1 MRKIATL
8 VILMLVA
15 FAAFAQ
21 HEGIRRYFSSYTLD
35 NDTISDDS
43 FYSDTT
49 LDNFYKFMPQQKI
62 SDNTLGLLNPG
73 NPYLTALFSDKESS
87 HDFIF
92 LNNYQAF
99 IKSHNDV
106 VYFDTQKP
114 FSRFD
119 FYGGNKGLEIVKF
132 ILSQNFTPYFNLT
145 FNYDIANS
153 DGFYLNSASKVNA
166 LSFAGAFTKKKYQN
180 HFNFIFNKINCNENG
195 GIADIDR
202 FISGDIRAVDNNV
215 QLNKASSSISQL
227 GGQYNH
233 EFRFGQYT
241 IDTIIRDEK
250 NDTIINKT
258 LHSKF
263 SIVHDITFDRY
274 VRKYMDEGSTF
285 YTNFYSDSNKTHDS
299 VTYYQFNNKL
309 LLCLNIN
316 NDSTGNFLKLYAG
329 LKNRTYSFVIDTT
342 HKTSY
347 SSTYITGNLIFK
359 HNRTNLQVNADYC
372 LFGGDAYDFDVS
384 GELQQMFG
392 ENLGINAN
400 VGYSLAYCTLFETY
414 YTSNNFKWENDF
426 AKSGVATAH
435 IDLFHNKFQL
445 SVGANLNLLHDYI
458 IFDQQALPTQI
469 HKANII
475 ADVYAC
481 KTFNFWKFHWYTKV
495 AYQYISDKQ
504 YVRLPEAVGYT
515 SLYFMTGMFHD
526 ALTLQVGVDA
536 KMNSNFYGYAYMPAT
551 GMFYLQDDQK
561 FGFYP
566 NLGVFIGAKIK
577 RFRIF
582 ARLSNY
588 NSLFMKPT
596 FFSLYRIPENPMAF
610 NFGISWEFYD

>member
-35 NDTISDDS
+35 NDTISNDS

-49 LDNFYKFMPQQKI
+49 LDNFYKFMPQQKV

-202 FISGDIRAVDNNV
+202 FMSGDIRAVDNNV

-285 YTNFYSDSNKTHDS
+285 YTNFYNDSSKTHDS

-359 HNRTNLQVNADYC
+359 HNKTNLQVNADYC
-372 LFGGDAYDFDVS
+372 LFGGDASDFDVS
-384 GELQQMFG
+384 GELQQMFS

-435 IDLFHNKFQL
+435 IDLFHNKFQF

-551 GMFYLQDDQK
+551 GVFYLQDDQK

>member
-49 LDNFYKFMPQQKI
+49 LDNFYKFMPQQKV

-99 IKSHNDV
+99 IKSHNNV

-202 FISGDIRAVDNNV
+202 FMSGDIRAVDNNV

-285 YTNFYSDSNKTHDS
+285 YTNFYNDSSKTHDS

-359 HNRTNLQVNADYC
+359 HNKTNLQVNADYC
-372 LFGGDAYDFDVS
+372 LFGGDASDFDVS
-384 GELQQMFG
+384 GELQQMFS

-435 IDLFHNKFQL
+435 IDLFHNKFQF

-551 GMFYLQDDQK
+551 GVFYLQDDQK

>member
-1 MRKIATL
+1 MRKLVVFI
-8 VILMLVA
+8 VILLLGITA
-15 FAAFAQ
+15 FSQ
-21 HEGIRRYFSSYTLD
+21 HEGIRRYFSSYKLD
-35 NDTISDDS
+35 NDTSTDYS
-43 FYSDTT
+43 FYNDTT
-49 LDNFYKFMPQQKI
+49 IDNFYKFMPQQKV

-73 NPYLTALFSDKESS
+73 NPYLPALFSDKEAS
-87 HDFIF
+87 HDFVF

-99 IKSHNDV
+99 IKSHKDV
-106 VYFDTQKP
+106 VYFDAQTP

-145 FNYDIANS
+145 FNYDISNS

-166 LSFAGAFTKKKYQN
+166 LSFAGAFTKKKDQN

-195 GIADIDR
+195 GIADVNR
-202 FISGDIRAVDNNV
+202 FMSEDIRAVDNNV
-215 QLNKASSSISQL
+215 MLSKATSTISQL

-233 EFRFGQYT
+233 EYRFGQYT

-250 NDTIINKT
+250 NDTVINKT
-258 LHSKF
+258 LRSKF
-263 SIVHDITFDRY
+263 SIVHDVTFDRY
-274 VRKYMDEGSTF
+274 IRKYQDTKSSF
-285 YTNFYSDSNKTHDS
+285 YTNIYSDSTKTNDS

-309 LLCLNIN
+309 LMCLNIQ

-329 LKNRTYSFVIDTT
+329 LKNRTYSFLIDTT
-342 HKTSY
+342 HKTTY
-347 SSTYITGNLIFK
+347 SSTYITGDLIFK
-359 HNRTNLQVNADYC
+359 HNRTFLQANVDYC
-372 LFGGDAYDFDVS
+372 LFGGDAYDIITS
-384 GELQQMFG
+384 AKLRQMFG
-392 ENLGINAN
+392 DNLGINAK

-414 YTSNNFKWENDF
+414 YTSNNFRWDNDF
-426 AKSGVATAH
+426 AKPGAANAH

-469 HKANII
+469 HNANLIV
-475 ADVYAC
+475 DVYAN

-504 YVRLPEAVGYT
+504 YVRLPELVGYT
-515 SLYFMTGMFHD
+515 SLYFMTDMFSK
-526 ALTLQVGVDA
+526 ALTLQIGLDA

-551 GMFYLQDDQK
+551 AVFYLQDDQK

-566 NLGVFIGAKIK
+566 NLGFFVGAKIK
-577 RFRIF
+577 RFRVF
-582 ARLSNY
+582 AKLSNY

-596 FFSLYRIPENPMAF
+596 FFSLYRIPDNPFAF
-610 NFGISWEFYD
+610 NFGISWEFYN